1 MMNSIEFESSSE
13 DDDDYIN
20 SVARLKA
27 LQNKVVTNH
36 KELQTNKNQSNGR
49 GRGRGRGSGRGR
61 GRGRERGRG
70 RRRSQKTED
79 SIITYDLTEDLG
91 FVENNLEIISV
102 PDENVIHTRSYTRN
116 RKKVDNA
123 IILNCSSEEDENLK
137 KDVEN
142 LEKNVIDLKEDVE
155 DLEKREDFDINVKIL
170 WRSKAI
176 HRLNINNHE
185 NFRKVFQYFADME
198 NVSIEQILIMKK
210 DKRIN
215 LADTPS
221 SLGLSIIDILEGG
234 IVDASIISQN
244 DHQNQQKIIEE
255 DICQIKVQT
264 ASKESMVIPL
274 KKNQQFQIL
283 IATCAREWGVEKSN
297 IKLYF
302 DGDPINNSDTPESL
316 DLEQEACIDLRITK
330 N

>member
-1 MMNSIEFESSSE
+1 MNNIELDISSEE
-13 DDDDYIN
+13 DDDDYVN

-27 LQNKVVTNH
+27 LQNEVVTNH
-36 KELQTNKNQSNGR
+36 KELQTNNNENK
-49 GRGRGRGSGRGR
+49 
-61 GRGRERGRG
+61 GRGRERGRRQGQKRG
-70 RRRSQKTED
+70 RGRERERGKNKGRQKNTKD
-79 SIITYDLTEDLG
+79 SLITCDLTEDLG
-91 FVENNLEIISV
+91 FVEDNLEIISV
-102 PDENVIHTRSYTRN
+102 PDENVIHTRSYTSKQ
-116 RKKVDNA
+116 KKVDDI
-123 IILNCSSEEDENLK
+123 IILNCSSEEEEDFK
-137 KDVEN
+137 K
-142 LEKNVIDLKEDVE
+142 DVE
-155 DLEKREDFDINVKIL
+155 DLEKHEDFDVNVKIL
-170 WRSKAI
+170 WRSKVI

-198 NVSIEQILIMKK
+198 KVSIEQILIMKK

-264 ASKESMVIPL
+264 ANKESLVIPL

-283 IATCAREWGVEKSN
+283 IASCAREWNVTKSS

-302 DGDPINNSDTPESL
+302 DGDPINNNDTPESL
-316 DLEQEACIDLRITK
+316 DLEQEACIDLRIIK
-330 N
+330 S